1 MSTKISK
8 GVMRK
13 VLLALC
19 MCVYSSVLFAA
30 EEVLPKIKL
39 TEKNPFNKR
48 GWIESKLW
56 NKADIL
62 GRFSIPGKIR
72 KRHIR
77 IRKDDFPHR
86 RQRQELYLVWGLS
99 LYHFYA
105 RNV

>member
-62 GRFSIPGKIR
+62 GRFSIPGKAVVAINQTEIR
-72 KRHIR
+72 M
-77 IRKDDFPHR
+77 
-86 RQRQELYLVWGLS
+86 LYDKNN
-99 LYHFYA
+99 LYMTM
-105 RNV
+105 